1 LVYPI
6 RWFLNLLDAL
16 DAFALLRGR
25 VGNIACRSFGP
36 GGWWPGLDSFG
47 QARAERIHQINDLA
61 GSGHF
66 QLFGRHNLLAGN
78 LLVDSAENALL
89 FLVFVLRRIVVFVGN
104 LVNEL

>member
-1 LVYPI
+1 M
-6 RWFLNLLDAL
+6 
-16 DAFALLRGR
+16 
-25 VGNIACRSFGP
+25 RSFVARAATSPAEALALVAGRLALTP
-36 GGWWPGLDSFG
+36 FG

-89 FLVFVLRRIVVFVGN
+89 FLVFVLRRVVVFLGN
-104 LVNEL
+104 LVDEL